1 MCISGAKKGKL
12 NVRGV
17 PGGKKRGKLAPD
29 SGRNAEDIF
38 NNFNISRV
46 YLKVF

>member
-1 MCISGAKKGKL
+1 MFISGAKKGKL
-12 NVRGV
+12 NVRSI
-17 PGGKKRGKLAPD
+17 PGGKKGGKLTSD
-29 SGRNAEDIF
+29 SGWNVEDIF

>member
-12 NVRGV
+12 NVRGL
-17 PGGKKRGKLAPD
+17 PDGKKSGKLTSD
-29 SGRNAEDIF
+29 SGRNAEALF